1 MTDDASYSGFNKH
14 MHAIR
19 EVRAKM
25 DAIQETIDR
34 KNLEIMV
41 EQRRLQELNTE
52 RMRIEQAYWEWDH
65 QERKNRRHN
74 ALTQVEMQEQMP
86 D

>member
-1 MTDDASYSGFNKH
+1 MTDHASYSSFDKH

-25 DAIQETIDR
+25 DAIQAKIDH
-34 KNLEIMV
+34 KNLEIV
-41 EQRRLQELNTE
+41 LEQRRLQELNME
-52 RMRIEQAYWEWDH
+52 RMQIERAYWEWDH
-65 QERKNRRHN
+65 QERKNRRN
-74 ALTQVEMQEQMP
+74 GALIRVEMQGQMP

>member
-1 MTDDASYSGFNKH
+1 MTDDASYPGFDKH

-25 DAIQETIDR
+25 DAIQARIEH
-34 KNLEIMV
+34 KNLEIML
-41 EQRRLQELNTE
+41 EQRKLQELNME
-52 RMRIEQAYWEWDH
+52 RMQIERAYWDWDH
-65 QERKNRRHN
+65 QERKKRRHD
-74 ALTQVEMQEQMP
+74 ALIEVGMQEQMP

>member
-1 MTDDASYSGFNKH
+1 MTDDASNHGFDKH

-25 DAIQETIDR
+25 DAIQARIDH
-34 KNLEIMV
+34 KNLEIML
-41 EQRRLQELNTE
+41 EQRRLQELNME
-52 RMRIEQAYWEWDH
+52 RMQIERAYWEWDH
-65 QERKNRRHN
+65 QRRKNRRHG
-74 ALTQVEMQEQMP
+74 ALIQVEMQEQIP